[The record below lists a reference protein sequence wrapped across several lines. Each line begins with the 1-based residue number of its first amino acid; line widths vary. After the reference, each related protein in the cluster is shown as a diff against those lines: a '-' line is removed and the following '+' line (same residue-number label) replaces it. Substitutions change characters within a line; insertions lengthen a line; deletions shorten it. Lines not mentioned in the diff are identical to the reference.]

1 MSTEQILYIFGMF
14 VTLLILVIV
23 LIIVTNFIGI
33 DRARR
38 DQRDEADRDRMAELT
53 VRNQQVSSQVA
64 SSLAL
69 LAEALDALAAQNKPK
84 L

>member
-1 MSTEQILYIFGMF
+1 MSTEPILYIFGMF

-23 LIIVTNFIGI
+23 LIVVTNFIGL

-84 L
+84 P